1 MIKLSLFNKAK
12 CVSGYLSSEGTVIND
27 MEEYFIVTD
36 FMKVAPGASC
46 SYSGLGSVSEVQL
59 GAFYDR
65 DKDFVSSF
73 SLTTGTVELTIPKDV
88 HYVRFT
94 LSKHSKM
101 NLFNDTLEEG
111 SINDISGSNEAGAP
125 FTRSPSQN
133 ITIGTGLTATQLTIN
148 TQYTV
153 STSVPVYQVAIYY
166 YRATATGFIYDSH
179 NSSPFNEE
187 LSEYTFTVPND
198 DRLAY
203 MRFKFYT
210 PDENH
215 DFNVMLNLG
224 DYALPYA
231 IASTSRDTDDRN
243 TFNFYVLGEAYASFR
258 EDLYNYIKLT
268 LSPNLTMGDLD
279 IIIRLMCYIFGDL
292 TGVAYALR
300 DQIDP
305 DKAEEQYLR
314 HLGSIIGYEWNNALT
329 AEQQRE
335 SMKLFVDIR
344 KKRGSNWSLQNLI
357 SVFGQDKISYYS
369 TSDLRGVSITEGGKD
384 GEPIGVE
391 DANGLY
397 PGDIMIEIPQFSN
410 ILRNAIDNIRLI
422 GTRIMF
428 TYVMYI
434 GPLSMITKFDGGK
447 EIHQWFDPAYW
458 GYDPKIEEFG
468 PIGEDVV
475 INDVLDWPIVHRVKN
490 CVSNFKCVIYTGYKE
505 PYEKGFVWNEP
516 GNDNYKGY
524 LVDDDTLHDEHTM
537 YGYPHQR

>member
-1 MIKLSLFNKAK
+1 MIKLPLFNKAK

-59 GAFYDR
+59 GAFYDK

-73 SLTTGTVELTIPKDV
+73 SLTTGTFELTIPKDV
-88 HYVRFT
+88 YYVRFT

-101 NLFNDTLEEG
+101 NLFNDVLEEG
-111 SINDISGSNEAGAP
+111 SINDISGSNEAGAT
-125 FTRSPSQN
+125 FTRSKSNN
-133 ITIGTGLTATQLTIN
+133 ITIGTSTALSQLQIGEKF
-148 TQYTV
+148 TV
-153 STSVPVYQVAIYY
+153 STSVPVYQVSLYY
-166 YRATATGFIYDSH
+166 YRKTSSGFIYDSFV
-179 NSSPFNEE
+179 STPLGDE
-187 LSEYTFTVPND
+187 LDNYSFTVPND
-198 DRLAY
+198 DRLAFI
-203 MRFKFYT
+203 RFKFYT

-215 DFNVMLNLG
+215 DFKVMLNMG
-224 DYALPYA
+224 DYVLPYVTP
-231 IASTSRDTDDRN
+231 STTDSDDRN
-243 TFNFYVLGEAYASFR
+243 TFNFSIFGEAYASFR
-258 EDLYNYIKLT
+258 EDLYNYMKLT

-279 IIIRLMCYIFGDL
+279 IIIKLMCYIFGDL

-314 HLGSIIGYEWNNALT
+314 HLGSLIGYEWNNALT

-344 KKRGSNWSLQNLI
+344 KKRGTNWSLQNLI
-357 SVFGQDKISYYS
+357 SVFGQDKVSYYS
-369 TSDLRGVSITEGGKD
+369 SSDLRGVRIIEGGKD
-384 GEPIGVE
+384 GEPVGTA
-391 DANGLY
+391 DSNDLY

-428 TYVMYI
+428 TYVLYI
-434 GPLSMITKFDGGK
+434 GPLSMVTKFNGGK

-458 GYDPKIEEFG
+458 GYDPKIEDFG
-468 PIGEDVV
+468 PVGEDTI

-490 CVSNFKCVIYTGYKE
+490 CISNFKCVIYTGYKE
-505 PYEKGFVWNEP
+505 PYERGFVWHEP
-516 GNDNYKGY
+516 GNTNYKGY
-524 LVDDDTLHDEHTM
+524 LVDDDTLQDEHTM